1 MGAIPF
7 KFSMIFLFL
16 IGSTL
21 CAQQKNTAP
30 VGDAQF
36 LLQAFNGRMIA
47 TDNAKLA
54 IKKGTTPQMRQFG
67 KRMVKDQ
74 NEMYKAIKP
83 LGASRNA
90 VFPKSVNYIDPK
102 VGNKLSKLSGPDF
115 NRAYI
120 NRTVA
125 DLEKDI
131 ALFKQASTSKS
142 KETASLAKEFL
153 PMLEAQL
160 TDVQQLY

>member
-1 MGAIPF
+1 MRTKPLQFA
-7 KFSMIFLFL
+7 MMFLL
-16 IGSTL
+16 LVGTTL
-21 CAQQKNTAP
+21 FAQQKKAAP

-36 LLQAFNGRMIA
+36 LLQAFNGRMMA

-54 IKKGTTPQMRQFG
+54 ARKGTTPQLRQFG
-67 KRMVKDQ
+67 KRMIKDQ

-102 VGNKLSKLSGPDF
+102 GNKLAKLSGPDF

-131 ALFKQASTSKS
+131 ALFKQATTSKN

-153 PMLEAQL
+153 PMLELQL

>member
-1 MGAIPF
+1 
-7 KFSMIFLFL
+7 
-16 IGSTL
+16 
-21 CAQQKNTAP
+21 
-30 VGDAQF
+30 
-36 LLQAFNGRMIA
+36 
-47 TDNAKLA
+47 
-54 IKKGTTPQMRQFG
+54 
-67 KRMVKDQ
+67 MVKDQ

-131 ALFKQASTSKS
+131 ALFKQAATSKN

-153 PMLEAQL
+153 PLLEAQL
-160 TDVQQLY
+160 TDVRQLY

>member
-1 MGAIPF
+1 M
-7 KFSMIFLFL
+7 MFLL
-16 IGSTL
+16 LVGTTL
-21 CAQQKNTAP
+21 LAQQKNTAP

-54 IKKGTTPQMRQFG
+54 MKKGTTPQMRQFG
-67 KRMVKDQ
+67 KRMVKEQ

-102 VGNKLSKLSGPDF
+102 IGNKLSKLSGPDF

-131 ALFKQASTSKS
+131 ALFKQASTSKN

-153 PMLEAQL
+153 PVLEAQL

>member
-1 MGAIPF
+1 M
-7 KFSMIFLFL
+7 MFLL
-16 IGSTL
+16 LVGTTL
-21 CAQQKNTAP
+21 FAQQKKAAP

-36 LLQAFNGRMIA
+36 LLQAFNGRMMA

-54 IKKGTTPQMRQFG
+54 ARKGTTPQLRQFG
-67 KRMVKDQ
+67 KRMIKDQ

-102 VGNKLSKLSGPDF
+102 GNKLAKLSGPDF

-131 ALFKQASTSKS
+131 ALFKQATTSKN

-153 PMLEAQL
+153 PMLELQL

>member
-1 MGAIPF
+1 MRTKPLQFA
-7 KFSMIFLFL
+7 MMFLL
-16 IGSTL
+16 LVGTTL
-21 CAQQKNTAP
+21 FAQQKKAAP

-36 LLQAFNGRMIA
+36 LLQAFNGRMMA

-54 IKKGTTPQMRQFG
+54 ARKGTTPQLRQFG
-67 KRMVKDQ
+67 KRMIKDQ

-102 VGNKLSKLSGPDF
+102 GNKLAKLSGPDF

-120 NRTVA
+120 NRTVT

-131 ALFKQASTSKS
+131 ALFRQASTSKN

-160 TDVQQLY
+160 ADVHQLY

>member
-1 MGAIPF
+1 MRTKPLQFA
-7 KFSMIFLFL
+7 MMFLL
-16 IGSTL
+16 LVGTTL
-21 CAQQKNTAP
+21 FAQQKKAAP
-30 VGDAQF
+30 MGDAQF
-36 LLQAFNGRMIA
+36 LLQAFNGRMMA

-54 IKKGTTPQMRQFG
+54 ARKGTTPQLRQFG
-67 KRMVKDQ
+67 KRMIKDQ

-102 VGNKLSKLSGPDF
+102 GNKLAKLSGPDF

-131 ALFKQASTSKS
+131 ALFKQATTSKN

-153 PMLEAQL
+153 PMLELQL